1 MIIEYIWLDGIGN
14 FRSKVKVTD
23 KLIKSVDDV
32 PLWNYDGSSTYQ
44 SESKDSEIIL
54 RPILLTK
61 NPFFGETNASFVLCE
76 TMTNN
81 GDPID
86 TRRDALNLFNKHLEL
101 KPKFGIEQEF
111 FLINPETNKP
121 IGFPEVGLPEEQGK
135 YYCSVGYDRCF
146 KRNFLDEALEILLEI
161 GVPLT
166 GYNMEVCPGQME
178 LQVCADGILAA
189 DYLMLTRYV
198 LNRLGEK
205 HKVLIEFGSKPVKG
219 DWNGSGCHV
228 NFSTTETM
236 KHNNY
241 EIILEY
247 IEKLKL
253 NHKKHI
259 EIYGNDNSER
269 LTGKHETSDMNTF
282 TYGVGNRNVSIR
294 IPNETFKN
302 QCGYI
307 EDRRP
312 SSSCD
317 PYLVTGQ
324 IFETCCLN

>member
-1 MIIEYIWLDGIGN
+1 MILEYIWLDGWNN
-14 FRSKVKVTD
+14 FRSKVKVIDKTITD
-23 KLIKSVDDV
+23 ISDV

-54 RPILLTK
+54 KPVLLTP
-61 NPFFGETNASFVLCE
+61 NPFFKDTEAWFVLCE
-76 TMTNN
+76 LMTNS
-81 GDPID
+81 GVSID
-86 TRRDALNLFNKHLEL
+86 TRNAAVKQFDLKPEL

-111 FLINPETNKP
+111 FLMCPLSKRP
-121 IGFPEVGLPEEQGK
+121 LGFPKHGYPEEQGK

-146 KRNFLDEALEILLEI
+146 KRNFLDEALEILLKM

-205 HKVLIEFGSKPVKG
+205 HQVLIEFGSKPVKG

-236 KHNNY
+236 KPDNY
-241 EIILEY
+241 KVIVEY
-247 IEKLKL
+247 IEKLRL
-253 NHKKHI
+253 NHTSHI
-259 EIYGNDNSER
+259 ELYGTDNCER
-269 LTGKHETSDMNTF
+269 LTGKHETSDLNTF

-317 PYLVTGQ
+317 PYLVTSK
-324 IFETCCLN
+324 IFQTCCLD

>member
-1 MIIEYIWLDGIGN
+1 MILEYIWLDGWN
-14 FRSKVKVTD
+14 NLRSKVKVIDKTITD
-23 KLIKSVDDV
+23 ISDV

-54 RPILLTK
+54 KPVLLTP
-61 NPFFGETNASFVLCE
+61 NPFFKDTEAWFVLCE
-76 TMTNN
+76 LMTNS
-81 GDPID
+81 GVSID
-86 TRRDALNLFNKHLEL
+86 TRNAAVKQFDLKPEL

-111 FLINPETNKP
+111 FLMCPLSKRP
-121 IGFPEVGLPEEQGK
+121 LGFPKHGYPEEQGK

-146 KRNFLDEALEILLEI
+146 KRNFLDEALEILLKM

-205 HKVLIEFGSKPVKG
+205 HQVLIEFGSKPVKG

-236 KHNNY
+236 KPDNY
-241 EIILEY
+241 KVIVEY
-247 IEKLKL
+247 IEKLRL
-253 NHKKHI
+253 NHTSHI
-259 EIYGNDNSER
+259 ELYGTDNCER
-269 LTGKHETSDMNTF
+269 LTGKHETSDLNTF

-317 PYLVTGQ
+317 PYLVTSK
-324 IFETCCLN
+324 IFQTCCLD

>member
-1 MIIEYIWLDGIGN
+1 VIDKTI
-14 FRSKVKVTD
+14 TD
-23 KLIKSVDDV
+23 ISDV

-54 RPILLTK
+54 KPVLLTP
-61 NPFFGETNASFVLCE
+61 NPFFKDTEAWFVLCE
-76 TMTNN
+76 LMTNS
-81 GDPID
+81 GVSID
-86 TRRDALNLFNKHLEL
+86 TRNAAVKQFDLKPEL

-111 FLINPETNKP
+111 FLMCPLSKRP
-121 IGFPEVGLPEEQGK
+121 LGFPKHGYPEEQGK

-146 KRNFLDEALEILLEI
+146 KRNFLDEALEILLKM

-205 HKVLIEFGSKPVKG
+205 HQVLIEFGSKPVKG

-236 KHNNY
+236 KPDNY
-241 EIILEY
+241 KVIVEY
-247 IEKLKL
+247 IEKLRL
-253 NHKKHI
+253 NHTSHI
-259 EIYGNDNSER
+259 ELYGTDNCER
-269 LTGKHETSDMNTF
+269 LTGKHETSDLNTF

-317 PYLVTGQ
+317 PYLVTSK
-324 IFETCCLN
+324 IFQTCCLD